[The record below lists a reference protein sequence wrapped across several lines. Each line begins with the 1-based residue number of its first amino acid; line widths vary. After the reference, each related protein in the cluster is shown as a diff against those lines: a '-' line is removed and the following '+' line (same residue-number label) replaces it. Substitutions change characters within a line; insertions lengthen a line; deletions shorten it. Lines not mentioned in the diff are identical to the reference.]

1 MNPLYTVAEIRL
13 IEHTAAQRLPPGAL
27 MQRAGQAGAN
37 AALDLL
43 PFSTG
48 RARVLVLAGPGNN
61 GGDALESA
69 AHLAY
74 AGAQVTILHFD
85 SGAPS
90 SQERQDALQRARASA
105 ATFAEMSLE
114 AIATAEWNLVV
125 DGLFGIG
132 LKRPLEGHLRALVAT
147 VNGLHCS
154 RLALDV
160 PSGLDAD
167 TGAIVGPNGIAV
179 RATHTVTFIGDKPGL
194 HTCDGRDHAG
204 LVQISRL
211 DLDASLFQPS
221 RQHLNDVKFF
231 VRHVHARRHNTHK
244 GSYGSVAVLGG
255 ASGMAGAPILAARAA
270 LLTGAGRVYACF
282 ADKAPPYDSAYPE
295 LMCRQADDF
304 DFDSA
309 VVVAGPGLGSASNAQ
324 ALLARAIGS
333 RSPMVLDAD
342 ALNLLA
348 AYPSLQAALA
358 ERPGAGGG
366 NAGAA
371 NAANAGTAAWMPAVA
386 SGPGAETGA
395 DADARAPAAIGGA
408 ILTPHPL
415 EAARLL
421 GLSVREVQA
430 DRPAAAR
437 QLAAR
442 MQAVVV
448 LKGSGTVLAEPH
460 GHVVINTTGN
470 PSLATAGTGDGLAG
484 LCGSLLAQGW
494 PVWETALAA
503 VWLHGMAADVMV
515 TEGMG
520 PIGLTAGE
528 LIPAIRTALN
538 RMVQHHG
545 HAR

>member
-1 MNPLYTVAEIRL
+1 MNPLYTVAEIRQ

-61 GGDALESA
+61 GGDALEAA

-74 AGAQVTILHFD
+74 AGAQVTILH
-85 SGAPS
+85 SEPGGPASP
-90 SQERQDALQRARASA
+90 ERDQALQRARTSA
-105 ATFAEMSLE
+105 ARFAELNLE
-114 AIATAEWNLVV
+114 EIAAIEWNLVV

-132 LKRPLEGHLRALVAT
+132 LARPLEGHMRALVAT
-147 VNGLHCS
+147 VNGLPCS

-167 TGAIVGPNGIAV
+167 TGAIVGADGIAV

-194 HTCDGRDHAG
+194 HTCEGRDHAG

-211 DLDASLFQPS
+211 DLEASLFQPS

-231 VRHVHARRHNTHK
+231 VRHVRARRHNTHK
-244 GSYGSVAVLGG
+244 GSYGNVAVVGG
-255 ASGMAGAPILAARAA
+255 AHGMAGAPVLAARAA

-282 ADKAPPYDSAYPE
+282 AGPAPAYDSAYPE
-295 LMCRQADDF
+295 LMCRQAEDF
-304 DFDSA
+304 DMDTA
-309 VVVAGPGLGSASNAQ
+309 VVVAGPGLGAAP
-324 ALLARAIGS
+324 AAHGLLARAVGS
-333 RSPMVLDAD
+333 GSPLVLDAD

-348 AYPSLQAALA
+348 CAPELQAALA
-358 ERPGAGGG
+358 RRSGA
-366 NAGAA
+366 
-371 NAANAGTAAWMPAVA
+371 TL
-386 SGPGAETGA
+386 
-395 DADARAPAAIGGA
+395 
-408 ILTPHPL
+408 LTPHPL

-421 GLSVREVQA
+421 GIPVAEVQA
-430 DRPAAAR
+430 DRLAAAR
-437 QLAAR
+437 RLAAR
-442 MQAVVV
+442 LQAVVV
-448 LKGSGTVLAEPH
+448 LKGSGTVVAEPL
-460 GHVVINTTGN
+460 GQVVINTTGN
-470 PSLATAGTGDGLAG
+470 PALATAGTGDVLSG

-494 PVWETALAA
+494 PAWEGALAA
-503 VWLHGMAADVMV
+503 VWLHGMAADVLV
-515 TEGMG
+515 TEGTG
-520 PIGLTAGE
+520 PVGLSAGE

-545 HAR
+545 HGQGH